1 MIACLSISITACGG
15 GGGGGSSAAPPP
27 ASDDGGDNSGGGSGG
42 GSDDGSGGGSDDGSG
57 GGSGND
63 LNPGIS
69 GKLFFI
75 EDNQAWF
82 MDISSGTYELVP
94 NSDWEAQDDKFELG
108 IAEYYAKPFNA
119 ESQFLLTVDNC
130 VNRANSF
137 AEDACVIVQDFGG
150 NYGAEIILED
160 SVHGPAKPSYD
171 GQYFAVFRDLGD
183 DWLAIYDMAGNFV
196 SNTQVDEAPFAWL
209 ADGRLV
215 YVADERT
222 FRITDT
228 LSTSG
233 GSAWTLPDG
242 MGSGEIGRLSVSPDG
257 SQIAFTLRTDG
268 SLVSEDASFWMITV
282 ATGSIRRIAEV
293 NDGGLEDAFHE
304 SAWSPDGSMIAVLE
318 GGSGSVDPNT
328 GLGAETRMH
337 LLPSDASEVLV
348 ISSDSALQSS
358 EVITLRRYRDI
369 EQPVGNDNP
378 SETGFPNIRFDWL
391 TE

>member
-1 MIACLSISITACGG
+1 MVRVVRFILVSMIACLLLSVTACGG
-15 GGGGGSSAAPPP
+15 GGGDGSSSTPPP
-27 ASDDGGDNSGGGSGG
+27 AGDDGGGDNPGGGT
-42 GSDDGSGGGSDDGSG
+42 
-57 GGSGND
+57 GND
-63 LNPGIS
+63 LNPGVS

-94 NSDWEAQDDKFELG
+94 NSDWEAQDDRFELG

-119 ESQFLLTVDNC
+119 DNRFLLTVDNC
-130 VNRANSF
+130 VNRANSS
-137 AEDACVIVQDFGG
+137 AEDACIIVQDFDG

-171 GQYFAVFRDLGD
+171 GQYFAIFRDLGD
-183 DWLAIYDMAGNFV
+183 DWLAIYDMSGNFV

-233 GSAWTLPDG
+233 GSAWTLPEA

-268 SLVSEDASFWMITV
+268 TLVSEDASFWLIEV

-337 LLPSDASEVLV
+337 LLPSDASNVLV

-369 EQPVGNDNP
+369 EQPISGNNP

-391 TE
+391 AE